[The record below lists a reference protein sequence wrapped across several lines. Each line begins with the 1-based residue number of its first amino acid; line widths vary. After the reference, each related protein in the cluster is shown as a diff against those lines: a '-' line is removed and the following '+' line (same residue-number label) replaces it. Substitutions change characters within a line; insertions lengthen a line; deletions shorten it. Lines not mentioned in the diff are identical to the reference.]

1 MKTIFE
7 KEYIAEQLSDVERD
21 ISECLNEDFNPEVSD
36 IPVGQYGFA
45 EGTFKVTVTWIPDN

>member
-21 ISECLNEDFNPEVSD
+21 ISECLNEDFNPEVKD
-36 IPVGQYGFA
+36 IPVGKYGFA
-45 EGTFKVTVTWIPDN
+45 EGTFKVTVTWIPE

>member
-21 ISECLNEDFNPEVSD
+21 ISECFNEDYNPEVKY
-36 IPVGQYGFA
+36 IPIGEYGFTK
-45 EGTFKVTVTWIPDN
+45 GTFKVTVTWIPE